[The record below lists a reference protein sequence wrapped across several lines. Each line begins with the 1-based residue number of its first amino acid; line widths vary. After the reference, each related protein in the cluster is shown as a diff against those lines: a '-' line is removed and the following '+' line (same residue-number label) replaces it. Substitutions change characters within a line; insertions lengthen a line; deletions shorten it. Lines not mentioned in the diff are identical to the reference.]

1 MQAGGGTGG
10 GGNGGTSRAGG
21 TASTGGMSGTTG
33 ATGGT
38 TSSTGGNGGRTG
50 GTGGT
55 SAISSDPTIGTIK
68 NPVLKG
74 YWADPQVALFNGKF
88 YIYPTTDGIANW
100 GATVF
105 HAFSSPDL
113 ASWKDEG
120 IILDRAAAKEAF
132 AGFLAGGTYRYSE
145 LHRTIDG
152 ISQKMLTQTLRDL
165 ESNGLV
171 LRKVYPEVPPR
182 TEYSLTP
189 LGLTLTEPLGAL
201 CAWAERHLPELEK
214 ARQKHSLKGKAMGA

>member
-1 MQAGGGTGG
+1 MVRKAFQPNILSSQCPTRKVLDLIADKW
-10 GGNGGTSRAGG
+10 
-21 TASTGGMSGTTG
+21 TTLV
-33 ATGGT
+33 
-38 TSSTGGNGGRTG
+38 
-50 GTGGT
+50 
-55 SAISSDPTIGTIK
+55 IHI
-68 NPVLKG
+68 
-74 YWADPQVALFNGKF
+74 
-88 YIYPTTDGIANW
+88 
-100 GATVF
+100 
-105 HAFSSPDL
+105 
-113 ASWKDEG
+113 
-120 IILDRAAAKEAF
+120 
-132 AGFLAGGTYRYSE
+132 LAGGTYRYSE